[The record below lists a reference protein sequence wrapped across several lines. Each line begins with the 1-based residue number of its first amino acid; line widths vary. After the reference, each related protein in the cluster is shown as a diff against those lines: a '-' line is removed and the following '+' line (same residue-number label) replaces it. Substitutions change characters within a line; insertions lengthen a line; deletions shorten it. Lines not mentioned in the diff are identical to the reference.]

1 MLVDEVTLLKRLK
14 EGDMKVFNTLYRE
27 YHGKLCDFARYF
39 LKDSF
44 WADEVVQE
52 VFITVWENRSDIR
65 ITSSLQAY
73 LFRCVHNRCI
83 NLLKH
88 ENVMQHA
95 LELYATE
102 LEQELMSVGLT
113 DAWFYETFSD
123 LKIKRLKAHIRS
135 FPRQQ
140 KEIFLKVRID
150 GKSYKEV
157 AQELCISVNTVKT
170 QLSRAL
176 NKLRKEFCG

>member
-1 MLVDEVTLLKRLK
+1 MLIDEVALLKRLK
-14 EGDMKVFNTLYRE
+14 EGDMKVFNALYRE
-27 YHGKLCDFARYF
+27 YHGKLCDFAKYF
-39 LKDSF
+39 LRDAF

-73 LFRCVHNRCI
+73 LFRCVHNRCV

-88 ENVMQHA
+88 ENVMQRA
-95 LELYATE
+95 LEQYASAV
-102 LEQELMSVGLT
+102 EQELMFAGLT
-113 DAWFYETFSD
+113 DAWFDETFSD
-123 LKIKRLKAHIRS
+123 LKIKRLRAHIRS
-135 FPRQQ
+135 FPKQQ
-140 KEIFLKVRID
+140 KEIFLKVRMD

-157 AQELCISVNTVKT
+157 AAEMSISVNTVKT

-176 NKLRKEFCG
+176 NKLRKEFCA